1 MRIRKNK
8 KNTYRRYSKIFKE
21 LDVIVKCSNNPV
33 GNYMFKV
40 NNRNTRT
47 RCKICSKLTLKTPER
62 RYWGR
67 SGVFIVNFEH
77 ISHLVL
83 VFLLLTLSR

>member
-1 MRIRKNK
+1 MKMGCEF
-8 KNTYRRYSKIFKE
+8 SKILFPARIYLLK
-21 LDVIVKCSNNPV
+21 
-33 GNYMFKV
+33 F

-47 RCKICSKLTLKTPER
+47 CCEICSKLTIKTPER
-62 RYWGR
+62 HQWHR

-83 VFLLLTLSR
+83 VFILLTLNM